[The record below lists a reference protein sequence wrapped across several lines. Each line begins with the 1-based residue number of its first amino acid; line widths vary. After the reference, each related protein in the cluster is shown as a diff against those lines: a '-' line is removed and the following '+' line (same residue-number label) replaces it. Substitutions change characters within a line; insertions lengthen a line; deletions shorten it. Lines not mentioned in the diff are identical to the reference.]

1 VGGYSIFTGN
11 PIAAVSY
18 FKKAINHVTSHI
30 SACPAC
36 GNINPE
42 VIFNI
47 VESKVIDEFGH
58 PIADRKTNPAD
69 WYSRFRQKSGNAPE
83 TIELQP
89 RKILDGPR
97 PSIWTQMGVFISR
110 DWLSKMANK
119 QYLAITLGEPLVL
132 AFILA
137 FIVRYFPVSATFENR
152 YYFSENEN
160 LPSFIFI
167 AIIVS
172 LFMGLTLSAEEI
184 FKDQKILKRE
194 EFLQLSRLGYLFSK
208 IGIQFFISFI
218 QTVLFAGLSCYILGN
233 PDMFTTYFI
242 ILFSCA
248 CFANMLAL
256 NISSSFPAIITIY
269 ILIPILLIPQLIL
282 GGIIV
287 NFDKMN
293 PSIARYG
300 KVPFIGDLMASRWAF
315 EAACIAQFKD
325 NQFDRHFF
333 KINKEISK
341 ANFKLFYWL
350 PEMDNITN
358 QLNEALMEAQPERIN
373 NAIEITRNYYPLLA
387 FEIEKENRFNKYIHF
402 DTNLLRPENISLTS
416 VLELEKYM
424 ARLERFYRKRINFF
438 QAKKDKKEAEIQAKI
453 GKSGFLELY
462 RDHHNEALQNFVRRS
477 GQENRIV
484 HARGHLV
491 QLIDPIYN
499 DEVIPQ
505 NILDYQAHFFSPVKF
520 FLGKSFSTFCFNIFV
535 LWLMVFALFLSLY
548 FDGLKKLLQFKFRKK
563 TT

>member
-1 VGGYSIFTGN
+1 
-11 PIAAVSY
+11 
-18 FKKAINHVTSHI
+18 
-30 SACPAC
+30 
-36 GNINPE
+36 
-42 VIFNI
+42 
-47 VESKVIDEFGH
+47 
-58 PIADRKTNPAD
+58 
-69 WYSRFRQKSGNAPE
+69 
-83 TIELQP
+83 
-89 RKILDGPR
+89 
-97 PSIWTQMGVFISR
+97 
-110 DWLSKMANK
+110 
-119 QYLAITLGEPLVL
+119 
-132 AFILA
+132 
-137 FIVRYFPVSATFENR
+137 
-152 YYFSENEN
+152 
-160 LPSFIFI
+160 
-167 AIIVS
+167 
-172 LFMGLTLSAEEI
+172 
-184 FKDQKILKRE
+184 
-194 EFLQLSRLGYLFSK
+194 
-208 IGIQFFISFI
+208 
-218 QTVLFAGLSCYILGN
+218 
-233 PDMFTTYFI
+233 
-242 ILFSCA
+242 
-248 CFANMLAL
+248 
-256 NISSSFPAIITIY
+256 
-269 ILIPILLIPQLIL
+269 
-282 GGIIV
+282 
-287 NFDKMN
+287 
-293 PSIARYG
+293 
-300 KVPFIGDLMASRWAF
+300 
-315 EAACIAQFKD
+315 
-325 NQFDRHFF
+325 
-333 KINKEISK
+333 
-341 ANFKLFYWL
+341 
-350 PEMDNITN
+350 MDNITN